1 MCYAS
6 RHTTK
11 KENIMTSII
20 RNQVLELEVSQN
32 WVNKNVAAQILG
44 ISPHTLRI
52 YRKRHW
58 TLGIH
63 YQYRNSRT
71 IRYHE
76 GLLRDWAA
84 NIFDLQAHQ
93 RAIEVYQASL
103 LSNQKKKRN
112 RKSR

>member
-1 MCYAS
+1 MKS
-6 RHTTK
+6 STDKRILTPQ
-11 KENIMTSII
+11 I
-20 RNQVLELEVSQN
+20 SQN

-44 ISPHTLRI
+44 ISTHTLKL

-63 YQYRNSRT
+63 FQYLNSRT

-76 GLLRDWAA
+76 GLLRDWFA
-84 NIFDLQAHQ
+84 NISDPQAHL
-93 RAIEVYQASL
+93 RAIEVHQASL

-112 RKSR
+112 RKSK